1 MKTLVIVILV
11 GFADWEASLL
21 APALRYFTD
30 YSILYA
36 STDKNEKVSFGALRA
51 KPDLTIDEISPDA
64 AAIVL
69 IGARNSWRELPS
81 ENASKIANLIEE
93 FKQQGK
99 VVGGICDG
107 AYFLAAA
114 GALNDCHHTA
124 NSLADIVNL
133 PKYKNKHAFIQ
144 TSREAVVD
152 GKMITANGN
161 AFIDFTIQMLRAL
174 GDIDEAII
182 AQCEQMWR

>member
-1 MKTLVIVILV
+1 M
-11 GFADWEASLL
+11 
-21 APALRYFTD
+21 
-30 YSILYA
+30 
-36 STDKNEKVSFGALRA
+36 
-51 KPDLTIDEISPDA
+51 
-64 AAIVL
+64 
-69 IGARNSWRELPS
+69 
-81 ENASKIANLIEE
+81 
-93 FKQQGK
+93 
-99 VVGGICDG
+99 VGGICDG

>member
-1 MKTLVIVILV
+1 MPQPIKT
-11 GFADWEASLL
+11 
-21 APALRYFTD
+21 
-30 YSILYA
+30 
-36 STDKNEKVSFGALRA
+36 
-51 KPDLTIDEISPDA
+51 
-64 AAIVL
+64 
-69 IGARNSWRELPS
+69 RNSWRELPS